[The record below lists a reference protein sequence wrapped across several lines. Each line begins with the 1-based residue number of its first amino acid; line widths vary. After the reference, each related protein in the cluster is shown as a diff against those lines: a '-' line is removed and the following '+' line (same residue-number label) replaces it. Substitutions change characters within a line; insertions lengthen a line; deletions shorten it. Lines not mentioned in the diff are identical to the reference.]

1 MRVPG
6 RPSAPLDGGCLPAPG
21 RSAHPHGERR
31 GPELPPGHPEPS
43 KWNRG
48 GCDGELRWMPTRR
61 LSARSLPKARQKAG
75 VAKGQAAAPGGSCQR
90 ETLARCG
97 DCPVPAATRVRRLSR
112 SLRRVLP
119 CERGA
124 AVPLVAGLNSQ
135 RAEQGEASRTGGSQ
149 VPSFKRC
156 SPSKAGF
163 KAVHAPS
170 FLQARV
176 L

>member
-6 RPSAPLDGGCLPAPG
+6 RPSAWLDGGCLPAMPTLT
-21 RSAHPHGERR
+21 R

-43 KWNRG
+43 KWDRG
-48 GCDGELRWMPTRR
+48 GSDQELRWMPTPR
-61 LSARSLPKARQKAG
+61 LCARSRPKARQEAG
-75 VAKGQAAAPGGSCQR
+75 VAEGQAAAPGGSCPR

-97 DCPVPAATRVRRLSR
+97 DSPVPAATRVRRLPR
-112 SLRRVLP
+112 SLCCVLP

-124 AVPLVAGLNSQ
+124 AGHLVAGLNSQ
-135 RAEQGEASRTGGSQ
+135 RAEQGEASRTAGSQ

-163 KAVHAPS
+163 QAVHAPS

-176 L
+176 R